1 MKKELNIEI
10 GSRVRK
16 SRERL
21 GYSREALA
29 EKAELATSF
38 IGSIELGT
46 GSFSAESLI
55 KLCKTLSVS
64 ADYILFGVEQPT
76 DLSEIDSMLSGIDPK
91 YLPQL
96 QELLSAYL
104 KTIALMNE

>member
-1 MKKELNIEI
+1 MNIEI

-64 ADYILFGVEQPT
+64 ADYILFGLEQPT
-76 DLSEIDSMLSGIDPK
+76 DLSEIASMLSGLDPK

>member
-1 MKKELNIEI
+1 MKKELNIQI

-21 GYSREALA
+21 GYSRELLA
-29 EKAELATSF
+29 EKSELAASF

-55 KLCKTLSVS
+55 KLCNALFVS
-64 ADYILFGVEQPT
+64 ADYILFGREQPT
-76 DLSEIDSMLSGIDPK
+76 DLSDINSMLSGLDSK

>member
-1 MKKELNIEI
+1 MEI

-21 GYSREALA
+21 GYSRETLA
-29 EKAELATSF
+29 EKSQLATSF
-38 IGSIELGT
+38 VGSIELGT

-55 KLCKTLSVS
+55 KLCRALSVS
-64 ADYILFGVEQPT
+64 ADYILFGKEQAS
-76 DLSEIDSMLSGIDPK
+76 DLSEVDSMLSGLDPK

>member
-21 GYSREALA
+21 GYSREVLA

-55 KLCKTLSVS
+55 KLCKALSVS

-76 DLSEIDSMLSGIDPK
+76 DLSEIDSMLSGLDPK